1 MACLPSRKTKIL
13 DQKVSEIVVHATF
26 TPNNVSSRAGAEVRT
41 LASHQCGPGSILG
54 LDTYMWVEFVGSLLC
69 SKGFFFFGGG
79 GVFLTLTLTL
89 S

>member
-13 DQKVSEIVVHATF
+13 DQKVSEIVVHTD
-26 TPNNVSSRAGAEVRT
+26 AGAEVRA
-41 LASHQCGPGSILG
+41 LASHQCGPGSIPG

-69 SKGFFFFGGG
+69 SKGFFFFFLFGGG
-79 GVFLTLTLTL
+79 GGY